1 MWVDDEL
8 WLNAGRWVSRLA
20 PHYSTIITIN
30 EFVPLSQNCLPIELA
45 HILEPETCA
54 IVVPI
59 SDLDRLPLAWISEI
73 DTFRAFYADASFV
86 VLAKQA
92 SPEFEELETHA
103 SELLAMRE
111 RILSGEAVRPNHVD
125 RDLSSAAD
133 GDRYGLLITAS
144 MTGNCGDKLLA
155 AAAVDTLY
163 QANPDL
169 KWIVADPAVD
179 RQLVARSTIV
189 VLGPGGYLYD
199 LHNFEGNTLYYQN
212 IGNFFRFGFLAQEYG
227 KPLISLGLGYQGVV
241 SKITAKYVSR
251 SLSRALLITT
261 RDAETA
267 RFIIDHLAPSPALI
281 SGDDFSL
288 QFREQLASLA
298 ISRPSSPPYIV
309 ICGNAPFSRSD
320 TKLIA
325 AACQSKGL
333 GIHLV
338 IQAAEDTHSC
348 EDCLRQ
354 LQASGADAKIVD
366 LRQALHTEF
375 MAEIAHSSA
384 VITSRFHGMMLGY
397 MSNLPVFVK
406 GEMGDKR
413 HRFYSTVLPE
423 ETFVFGN
430 AAGIVAA
437 FQSSISRTPTV
448 PDRPL
453 AQQLAGIS
461 SIRKLV
467 QASLSPF
474 LEACPPRPKMQ
485 LTPTSSGPME
495 TTLDQRQQLDD
506 MSSKIATLKSL
517 VNEES
522 QPNINALSEAIRN
535 VNVLALNVKFFGYEL
550 ARALA
555 AALPVRENL
564 SPTSVSLKSKPSTQV
579 DLESDWVAYWASKLK
594 VPVIFH
600 RKLWELCYAMQA
612 FHNAG
617 VLAEGK
623 RGLGFGCGTEPLP
636 SLMASYGA
644 EVVVTDLQPE
654 AQNTKGWADTNQ
666 HTKTL
671 DVAFKGH
678 LVSREVFDRKVSL
691 EYVDMNAIPS
701 HLRDFDFCWSI
712 CALEHLGSI
721 DKGLNFIE
729 NSIDVLKPGGVAVH
743 TTEFNFSRDD
753 ITFDNWNTVLFQRK
767 HLKEISDRLTAKGY
781 KVAPLDFD
789 VGNKPLDK
797 FIDVPPFP
805 HDMGDYMREIW
816 GNDNNHIKVSVD
828 GIPATCFGLII
839 TK

>member
-8 WLNAGRWVSRLA
+8 WLDAGRWVSRLA
-20 PHYSTIITIN
+20 PHYGTIITAN
-30 EFVPLSQNCLPIELA
+30 ELIPLSQNCLPIEFA
-45 HILEPETCA
+45 HILDPDACA

-59 SDLDRLPLAWISEI
+59 GDIDRLPLSWISEL
-73 DTFRAFYADASFV
+73 DTFCVLHADASFV
-86 VLAKQA
+86 VLAKRNA
-92 SPEFEELETHA
+92 SEFEVREPHP
-103 SELLAMRE
+103 ELLAVRQ
-111 RILSGEAVRPNHVD
+111 RILESGAVRANHVD
-125 RDLSSAAD
+125 RDLSSATD
-133 GDRYGLLITAS
+133 GEPYGLLITAS

-155 AAAVDTLY
+155 AAAVDLLH

-179 RQLVARSTIV
+179 RQLVARSAV
-189 VLGPGGYLYD
+189 VALGPGGYLYD

-241 SKITAKYVSR
+241 SKMTAKYVSR

-261 RDAETA
+261 RDTETA
-267 RFIIDHLAPSPALI
+267 RFVVDHLAPSPALI

-288 QFREQLASLA
+288 QFRETLASLA
-298 ISRPSSPPYIV
+298 RSRPSSTPYIAL
-309 ICGNAPFSRSD
+309 CGNAPFSQSD
-320 TKLIA
+320 TGLIA
-325 AACQSKGL
+325 AACQAKGM
-333 GIHLV
+333 GVHLI
-338 IQAAEDTHSC
+338 IQAAEDVNSC

-354 LQASGADAKIVD
+354 LKALGADAKIVD
-366 LRQALHTEF
+366 LRQSLHTEF

-406 GEMGDKR
+406 GELGDKR
-413 HRFYSTVLPE
+413 HSFYSTVPSE

-430 AAGIVAA
+430 SAVIVDAI
-437 FQSSISRTPTV
+437 QSSISRSPAV

-453 AQQLAGIS
+453 AQQQAGIGN
-461 SIRKLV
+461 IRMLV
-467 QASLSPF
+467 QAALSPAF
-474 LEACPPRPKMQ
+474 LETCPPRAKMQ
-485 LTPTSSGPME
+485 LTPISSGPME

-506 MSSKIATLKSL
+506 MSSKIARLKSL

-564 SPTSVSLKSKPSTQV
+564 SPTSVSLKSKPSTQA
-579 DLESDWVAYWASKLK
+579 DLESDWVAYWSSKLK

-644 EVVVTDLQPE
+644 EVVVTDLQPD

-671 DVAFKGH
+671 DEAFKDH
-678 LVSREVFDRKVSL
+678 LVSKDVFDRKVSL
-691 EYVDMNAIPS
+691 EYVDMNAIPD

-721 DKGLNFIE
+721 EKGLNFIE

-743 TTEFNFSRDD
+743 TTEFNFTRDD
-753 ITFDNWNTVLFQRK
+753 ITFDHWNTVLFQRK
-767 HLKEISDRLTAKGY
+767 HFTEIAERLTAKGY

-816 GNDNNHIKVSVD
+816 GSDNNHIKVSVD

>member
-1 MWVDDEL
+1 
-8 WLNAGRWVSRLA
+8 
-20 PHYSTIITIN
+20 
-30 EFVPLSQNCLPIELA
+30 
-45 HILEPETCA
+45 
-54 IVVPI
+54 
-59 SDLDRLPLAWISEI
+59 
-73 DTFRAFYADASFV
+73 
-86 VLAKQA
+86 
-92 SPEFEELETHA
+92 
-103 SELLAMRE
+103 
-111 RILSGEAVRPNHVD
+111 
-125 RDLSSAAD
+125 
-133 GDRYGLLITAS
+133 
-144 MTGNCGDKLLA
+144 
-155 AAAVDTLY
+155 
-163 QANPDL
+163 
-169 KWIVADPAVD
+169 
-179 RQLVARSTIV
+179 
-189 VLGPGGYLYD
+189 
-199 LHNFEGNTLYYQN
+199 
-212 IGNFFRFGFLAQEYG
+212 
-227 KPLISLGLGYQGVV
+227 
-241 SKITAKYVSR
+241 
-251 SLSRALLITT
+251 
-261 RDAETA
+261 
-267 RFIIDHLAPSPALI
+267 
-281 SGDDFSL
+281 
-288 QFREQLASLA
+288 
-298 ISRPSSPPYIV
+298 
-309 ICGNAPFSRSD
+309 
-320 TKLIA
+320 
-325 AACQSKGL
+325 
-333 GIHLV
+333 
-338 IQAAEDTHSC
+338 
-348 EDCLRQ
+348 
-354 LQASGADAKIVD
+354 
-366 LRQALHTEF
+366 
-375 MAEIAHSSA
+375 
-384 VITSRFHGMMLGY
+384 
-397 MSNLPVFVK
+397 
-406 GEMGDKR
+406 
-413 HRFYSTVLPE
+413 
-423 ETFVFGN
+423 
-430 AAGIVAA
+430 
-437 FQSSISRTPTV
+437 
-448 PDRPL
+448 
-453 AQQLAGIS
+453 
-461 SIRKLV
+461 
-467 QASLSPF
+467 
-474 LEACPPRPKMQ
+474 
-485 LTPTSSGPME
+485 ME

-506 MSSKIATLKSL
+506 LSSQIAILKSL

-564 SPTSVSLKSKPSTQV
+564 SPTSVSLGSKPSTQF

-721 DKGLNFIE
+721 EKGLNFIE

-743 TTEFNFSRDD
+743 TTEFNFARDD

-767 HLKEISDRLTAKGY
+767 HFQEISERLTAKGY

-805 HDMGDYMREIW
+805 HDMGDYMRGIW
-816 GNDNNHIKVSVD
+816 GSDNNHIKVSVD